1 MFKHNFKYS
10 LKILFRNKSLI
21 FWTFI
26 FPIILGTFFKL
37 AFKDIENNE
46 AFHPFDIAVI
56 ESNDFNNNEIFKE
69 AIKSVSKSDNKLFN
83 VKYVSKS
90 DANKLLEDK
99 KVTGYLEF
107 IDNDV
112 NIKINDNGIYETIL
126 KFFVDEVNSEKN
138 IINLSI
144 NEEVSKGNYD
154 IDNITSNI
162 LDKLNSDV
170 NIKNI
175 SRSNLSYTMIE
186 YYISCKNTTYQTED
200 IMRTENEEIRDHLKY
215 LSLLARDYPS
225 QAAAAS
231 EIISTQALLKLPK
244 GTEHFMSDL
253 HGENEAFV
261 HILNSASGVIREKV
275 DIVLGESVPEQTRAE
290 LATLIY
296 YPNEKLPRLKAECT
310 DEEALDHWYTETLL
324 QLIDIC
330 RLVSSKHTRE
340 HVRSCLPSSCG
351 YILDELLHAHFEDH
365 DKDLYYGQIVGSII
379 ENGRADRF
387 IVRLCELI
395 KRLAVDK
402 LHIVGDLFDR
412 GPRPDIILDRLM
424 RHHHVDIQW
433 GNHDVVWMGAAAGSP
448 ICVCTVLKTTLAYHN
463 HAMLEDCYGINL
475 RHLQRMAEQF
485 YGNDDLTLWMPHTD
499 AARGPYTE
507 GMLHRCAVMHKA
519 VTILM
524 LKMECKVIDRN
535 PDFKMQGRDF
545 LRHIDW
551 KKGTVT
557 LNGQAYPLRD
567 TSFPTVDPA
576 DPAALN
582 DDERLV
588 LRKLVESFRQSERLQ
603 QHVEFLYAKGSVYH
617 IENGNLLYHG
627 VVPMTKNGSF
637 AVERFEGH
645 NYSGRGL
652 MDYCDERAR
661 RGYFAPEGSAA
672 RRSGQDFLWYLWCG
686 KLSPLFGR
694 SAMTTFERLYIA
706 DPATHEEV
714 KDPYYTWY
722 NEEAACRRILAEFG
736 LPGTSHIVNGHVPVR
751 EKSGESPIKGGGR
764 LVVIDGG
771 FCRAYHEK
779 TGIAGYTL
787 VYSSR
792 TMSLRT
798 HQPFVSAEKAVNEN
812 IDIVSQKNI
821 LETENHRILVE
832 ETDEGEILRE
842 RVHDLKQ
849 LVKAYQLG
857 WIKETCS
864 EDCVW

>member
-1 MFKHNFKYS
+1 M
-10 LKILFRNKSLI
+10 
-21 FWTFI
+21 
-26 FPIILGTFFKL
+26 
-37 AFKDIENNE
+37 ENEKN
-46 AFHPFDIAVI
+46 
-56 ESNDFNNNEIFKE
+56 
-69 AIKSVSKSDNKLFN
+69 
-83 VKYVSKS
+83 
-90 DANKLLEDK
+90 
-99 KVTGYLEF
+99 YLE
-107 IDNDV
+107 
-112 NIKINDNGIYETIL
+112 YLAALYPTI
-126 KFFVDEVNSEKN
+126 EKAATE
-138 IINLSI
+138 IINLQSVI
-144 NEEVSKGNYD
+144 N
-154 IDNITSNI
+154 
-162 LDKLNSDV
+162 
-170 NIKNI
+170 
-175 SRSNLSYTMIE
+175 
-186 YYISCKNTTYQTED
+186 
-200 IMRTENEEIRDHLKY
+200 
-215 LSLLARDYPS
+215 
-225 QAAAAS
+225 
-231 EIISTQALLKLPK
+231 LPK
-244 GTEHFMSDL
+244 GTEHFLSDI
-253 HGENEAFV
+253 HGEYEAFSHV
-261 HILNSASGVIREKV
+261 LRNGSGAVRKKIDDVFGHTLGISEK
-275 DIVLGESVPEQTRAE
+275 RA

-296 YPNEKLPRLKAECT
+296 YPRERLEMEKKQQE
-310 DEEALDHWYTETLL
+310 DIDDWYKVMLYR
-324 QLIDIC
+324 LIDVCKI
-330 RLVSSKHTRE
+330 VSSKYTRAK
-340 HVRSCLPSSCG
+340 VRKALPADYG
-351 YILDELLHAHFEDH
+351 YI
-365 DKDLYYGQIVGSII
+365 I
-379 ENGRADRF
+379 E
-387 IVRLCELI
+387 ELI
-395 KRLAVDK
+395 TEKPEVLDKEAYYEAIIQTILEIGSAENFIIAVAELIQRLVVDH
-402 LHIVGDLFDR
+402 LHIIGDIFDR
-412 GPRPDIILDRLM
+412 GPEPYKIMDCLM
-424 RHHHVDIQW
+424 NYHSLDIQW

-448 ICVCTVLKTTLAYHN
+448 ICICTVLKTTLAYHN
-463 HAMLEDCYGINL
+463 HGMLEDCYGINL

-557 LNGQAYPLRD
+557 LNGQTYPLRD

-832 ETDEGEILRE
+832 ETDEGETLRE

>member
-1 MFKHNFKYS
+1 
-10 LKILFRNKSLI
+10 
-21 FWTFI
+21 
-26 FPIILGTFFKL
+26 
-37 AFKDIENNE
+37 
-46 AFHPFDIAVI
+46 
-56 ESNDFNNNEIFKE
+56 
-69 AIKSVSKSDNKLFN
+69 
-83 VKYVSKS
+83 
-90 DANKLLEDK
+90 
-99 KVTGYLEF
+99 
-107 IDNDV
+107 
-112 NIKINDNGIYETIL
+112 
-126 KFFVDEVNSEKN
+126 
-138 IINLSI
+138 
-144 NEEVSKGNYD
+144 
-154 IDNITSNI
+154 
-162 LDKLNSDV
+162 
-170 NIKNI
+170 
-175 SRSNLSYTMIE
+175 
-186 YYISCKNTTYQTED
+186 
-200 IMRTENEEIRDHLKY
+200 MRTENEEIRDHLKY

-275 DIVLGESVPEQTRAE
+275 DIVLGDSVPEQTRAG

-296 YPNEKLPRLKAECT
+296 YPNEKLPQLKAGCA

-557 LNGQAYPLRD
+557 LNGQTYPLRD

-582 DDERLV
+582 EDERLV

-661 RGYFAPEGSAA
+661 CGYFAPEGSAA

-864 EDCVW
+864 EDCVWEGGADCKIFEIRNKNVEYLRRFWAKQKIIRQEKRGLCFLPEVVYNKIVVS